1 MPLTQG
7 PWPFAPILLPST
19 IPRLSSSIINPPST
33 GVAIGGVAI
42 GGAPSAVA
50 LGAEPPPEKRRHG
63 ERGPD
68 GRPRA
73 ARRCKECKKQ
83 GRTDQQQPTWCSG
96 RLANKGETPFFFCAR
111 AGDGPRVA
119 TRNTHIGA
127 VARRRVLMLVA
138 QRNDA
143 AHTARVFLMGRRS
156 RLVSGMPGRQSAGF
170 MCVFVV
176 LFVYSI
182 KN

>member
-1 MPLTQG
+1 MHSYRIDIAVESVLGKRIDAATAAAAPATVPLAGVATAAHAVALPVPLTQV

-96 RLANKGETPFFFCAR
+96 RLANKGETPFFFLR
-111 AGDGPRVA
+111 
-119 TRNTHIGA
+119 
-127 VARRRVLMLVA
+127 ARRR
-138 QRNDA
+138 RPKGGD
-143 AHTARVFLMGRRS
+143 
-156 RLVSGMPGRQSAGF
+156 
-170 MCVFVV
+170 
-176 LFVYSI
+176 
-182 KN
+182 